1 MTGLADL
8 RRSTPARDRYELLA
22 RHAHSAVCK
31 ALDMQAYY
39 AAELEAGT
47 VTTRDAEGVTVE
59 VIYRSGDDVKRR
71 LALRMGERDA
81 LDMQQRNMRRWN
93 LCNRAAAQHATTR
106 AWLQQLLQAAAKKA
120 EWVGLTECAAREAVE
135 AAATN
140 CARSKRRQAR
150 PLAKCHASNAPNVLQ
165 VNGTTPRCAAM
176 TTKEA
181 APT

>member
-1 MTGLADL
+1 MGLADL
-8 RRSTPARDRYELLA
+8 RRSTPARDRYELNK

-31 ALDMQAYY
+31 ALDLQAYY

-47 VTTRDAEGVTVE
+47 VTTRSDEGVTVE
-59 VIYRSGDDVKRR
+59 VIYRNGDDVKRR

-81 LDMQQRNMRRWN
+81 LNMQQRHLRRWN
-93 LCNRAAAQHATTR
+93 VCNRVAAQHAATQV
-106 AWLQQLLQAAAKKA
+106 WLQELLQAIAKNAAL
-120 EWVGLTECAAREAVE
+120 VGLTEHAAREAVE

-150 PLAKCHASNAPNVLQ
+150 PLAKCRASNAPNVLQ

>member
-1 MTGLADL
+1 MGLADL

-22 RHAHSAVCK
+22 RYAHSAVCK
-31 ALDMQAYY
+31 ALDLQAYY
-39 AAELEAGT
+39 AGELEAGT
-47 VTTRDAEGVTVE
+47 VTTRNDDGVTVE
-59 VIYRSGDDVKRR
+59 VIYRNGDDMKRR

-81 LDMQQRNMRRWN
+81 LEMQQRNMRRWN
-93 LCNRAAAQHATTR
+93 LCNRAAVQRATQAT
-106 AWLQQLLQAAAKKA
+106 WLQRLLTAAAKKA
-120 EWVGLTECAAREAVE
+120 ESVGLSERAAREAVE

-165 VNGTTPRCAAM
+165 VNGTTPRCAAL